1 MKRTILLGTLTAALL
16 APFALAHASSNVS
29 VSVSTPEFGIRIGGP
44 VFHPV
49 PVYAPV
55 PVFAPAPVFAPPP
68 VFVPVRVHAPRR
80 VHVAPWVFHPAPVI
94 VVPLRHTARHFGPR
108 GGVWVAPRAYQHR
121 DGDDRDDRRDGRR
134 EQRRDRDRDSYRAG
148 YRY

>member
-16 APFALAHASSNVS
+16 APFAVAQAQSNVIIS
-29 VSVSTPEFGIRIGGP
+29 VNTPEFGIRIGGP

-55 PVFAPAPVFAPPP
+55 PVFAPAPVF
-68 VFVPVRVHAPRR
+68 VPVPVHAPRR
-80 VHVAPWVFHPAPVI
+80 VHVVPRVFHPAPVI
-94 VVPLRHTARHFGPR
+94 VVPSRHAAPHFGPR
-108 GGVWVAPRAYQHR
+108 GGVWVAPRAYQPR
-121 DGDDRDDRRDGRR
+121 DRYDRNARYDRDDRRDGRR
-134 EQRRDRDRDSYRAG
+134 EQRRDRDSDGYRAH

>member
-16 APFALAHASSNVS
+16 APFAVAQAQSNVIIS
-29 VSVSTPEFGIRIGGP
+29 VNTPEFGIRIGGP
-44 VFHPV
+44 VYHPV

-55 PVFAPAPVFAPPP
+55 PVFAPAPVF
-68 VFVPVRVHAPRR
+68 VPVRVHAPRPLY
-80 VHVAPWVFHPAPVI
+80 VAPRVIHTAPVI
-94 VVPLRHTARHFGPR
+94 VVPPRHSARHFGPR

-121 DGDDRDDRRDGRR
+121 DRDDWREGRR
-134 EQRRDRDRDSYRAG
+134 EQRRDRDGYRDGYRAN

>member
-16 APFALAHASSNVS
+16 APLTLAYAHSDVS

-44 VFHPV
+44 VFHPM

-55 PVFAPAPVFAPPP
+55 PVFAP
-68 VFVPVRVHAPRR
+68 VPVYAPRP
-80 VHVAPWVFHPAPVI
+80 VYVAPRVIYPAPVI
-94 VVPLRHTARHFGPR
+94 VVPPRYAPRHFGPR
-108 GGVWVAPRAYQHR
+108 AYWHR
-121 DGDDRDDRRDGRR
+121 DWDDRRDGRR
-134 EQRRDRDRDSYRAG
+134 EHRGDRDRDGYRAG

>member
-16 APFALAHASSNVS
+16 APFAVAQAQSNVIIS
-29 VSVSTPEFGIRIGGP
+29 VNTPEFGIRIGGP

-55 PVFAPAPVFAPPP
+55 PVFAPAPVF
-68 VFVPVRVHAPRR
+68 VPVRVHAPRPF
-80 VHVAPWVFHPAPVI
+80 HVAPRVIHTAPVI
-94 VVPLRHTARHFGPR
+94 VVPPRHAARHFGPR

-121 DGDDRDDRRDGRR
+121 DRDDRYDRRDGRR
-134 EQRRDRDRDSYRAG
+134 EQRHDRDRDVQRAA

>member
-16 APFALAHASSNVS
+16 APFAVAQAQSNVIIS
-29 VSVSTPEFGIRIGGP
+29 VNTPEFGIRIGGP

-55 PVFAPAPVFAPPP
+55 PVFAPAPVF
-68 VFVPVRVHAPRR
+68 VPVRVHAPRP
-80 VHVAPWVFHPAPVI
+80 VYVAPRVIHTAPVI
-94 VVPLRHTARHFGPR
+94 VVPPRHSARHFGPR
-108 GGVWVAPRAYQHR
+108 GVVWVAPRTHQHR
-121 DGDDRDDRRDGRR
+121 DRDDWRDGRR
-134 EQRRDRDRDSYRAG
+134 EQRRDRDRDDYRDGYRAN

>member
-16 APFALAHASSNVS
+16 APFAVAHAHSTVN

-55 PVFAPAPVFAPPP
+55 PVFAPGPVFAP
-68 VFVPVRVHAPRR
+68 VPGY
-80 VHVAPWVFHPAPVI
+80 APWPIHVVPRVVHPAPVI
-94 VVPLRHTARHFGPR
+94 VVPPRYAPRHFGPR
-108 GGVWVAPRAYQHR
+108 AYWHR
-121 DGDDRDDRRDGRR
+121 DWDDRRDGRR
-134 EQRRDRDRDSYRAG
+134 EHRGYRDRDGYRAG

>member
-16 APFALAHASSNVS
+16 APFTVAHAQSNVS
-29 VSVSTPEFGIRIGGP
+29 ISVSTPEFGIRIGGP

-55 PVFAPAPVFAPPP
+55 PVFAPAPVF
-68 VFVPVRVHAPRR
+68 VPVPVYAPRP
-80 VHVAPWVFHPAPVI
+80 VHLVPRVFHPAPVI
-94 VVPLRHTARHFGPR
+94 VVPPRYAPRHFGPR
-108 GGVWVAPRAYQHR
+108 AGVWVAPRAYQHR
-121 DGDDRDDRRDGRR
+121 DWDGRRDGRR
-134 EQRRDRDRDSYRAG
+134 EQRGDRDRDGYRAG

>member
-16 APFALAHASSNVS
+16 APFAVAHAQANVVIS
-29 VSVSTPEFGIRIGGP
+29 VNTPEFGIRIGGP

-55 PVFAPAPVFAPPP
+55 PVFAPAPVF
-68 VFVPVRVHAPRR
+68 VPVPVHAPRPF
-80 VHVAPWVFHPAPVI
+80 HVAPHVIHTAPVI
-94 VVPLRHTARHFGPR
+94 VVPPRHAARHFGPR

-121 DGDDRDDRRDGRR
+121 DRDDWRDGRR
-134 EQRRDRDRDSYRAG
+134 EQRRGRDRDDYRDGYRAQ

>member
-16 APFALAHASSNVS
+16 APFAVANAHSDVS

-44 VFHPV
+44 VFHPM

-55 PVFAPAPVFAPPP
+55 PVFAP
-68 VFVPVRVHAPRR
+68 VPVYAPRP
-80 VHVAPWVFHPAPVI
+80 VYVAPRVIYPAPVI
-94 VVPLRHTARHFGPR
+94 VVPPRYAPRHFGPR
-108 GGVWVAPRAYQHR
+108 AYWHR
-121 DGDDRDDRRDGRR
+121 DWDDRRDGRR
-134 EQRRDRDRDSYRAG
+134 EHRGDRDRDGYRAG